1 MFMTRMGTVL
11 AVSEMRW
18 EMVDGKEIHRRK
30 AIRHIMQ

>member
-11 AVSEMRW
+11 AVSEMRLKV
-18 EMVDGKEIHRRK
+18 VDGKEIHRRK